1 MKYTSSGLFNVYNDN
16 KKKQAQVPGVAR
28 GISLKKFRILKE
40 KKIEEK
46 NLILDFEKIFSLWAI
61 AIAIANI

>member
-40 KKIEEK
+40 KK
-46 NLILDFEKIFSLWAI
+46 NLKKKI
-61 AIAIANI
+61 